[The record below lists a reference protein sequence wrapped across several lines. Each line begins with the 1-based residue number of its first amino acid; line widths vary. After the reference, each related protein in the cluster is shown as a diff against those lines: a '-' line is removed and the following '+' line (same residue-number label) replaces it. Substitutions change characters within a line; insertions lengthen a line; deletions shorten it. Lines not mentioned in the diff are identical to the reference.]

1 VLKGIDSAGTDPG
14 QYGFRPGQENT
25 LKSGQ
30 NNGIRKK
37 TKTRNRTA
45 QSAHIQ
51 MGYTMISPLN
61 LGCREW
67 AISPWIPKLNT
78 KNTRVEATIMKEAGC
93 ASLKEN
99 NKTPAMMERPMMI
112 LKILRAMGSI

>member
-1 VLKGIDSAGTDPG
+1 MIQREPNRG
-14 QYGFRPGQENT
+14 QNRFRSGQEKT

-30 NNGIRKK
+30 NSGIRKK

-67 AISPWIPKLNT
+67 AISPWIPRLNT
-78 KNTRVEATIMKEAGC
+78 KKTRVEATIIKEADC
-93 ASLKEN
+93 ASLKEIN
-99 NKTPAMMERPMMI
+99 NTPARTERPMII